1 MLRAILAAL
10 ALAACVISPATAA
23 QYKIMIAT
31 WRGCEEACNGFQD
44 YLNEAGIDIDFL
56 IRDAG
61 RDPSKLPVFIAEARA
76 EQVDLILTWGT
87 SVTRGIAGTLDDLDN
102 PNIPHE
108 IPRVFTVVAD
118 PIGARI
124 VESFENTGRKNVA
137 GTFNRVP
144 ERVNIETI
152 RLYLPSFSHLGLLY
166 NRNEKNSVLK
176 QAEMAAL
183 SGEMNYTFTAV
194 ELPLHADGKPRA
206 EDIGPKMAELQ
217 AAGVDFLYLGSSTF
231 LDLNR
236 DVYTAAALENGLP
249 ILSPYERL
257 VRDSQALIS
266 IAAPWYDTGRLA
278 GAQAEKI
285 LIGGASPGDLPVARM
300 TDFTFVINMDV
311 ARKLNLPPPIELL
324 LIAETV
330 N

>member
-1 MLRAILAAL
+1 MLRL
-10 ALAACVISPATAA
+10 ALAAAFAACLATQATAA
-23 QYKIMIAT
+23 QFKVMIAT

-44 YLNEAGIDIDFL
+44 YLNDAGINIEFL

-61 RDPSKLPVFIAEARA
+61 RDPSKLPAFIAEARA
-76 EQVDLILTWGT
+76 EKVDLILTWGT
-87 SVTRGIAGTLDDLDN
+87 SVTRGIAGTLEDLDN

-124 VESFENTGRKNVA
+124 VESFEKTGRKNVA

-166 NRNEKNSVLK
+166 NRNEKNSALK
-176 QAEMAAL
+176 HEEMAAL
-183 SGEMNYTFTAV
+183 SAEMNFAYTAV
-194 ELPLHADGKPRA
+194 ELPLHADGKPRP
-206 EDIGPKMAELQ
+206 EDIGPKMAELR

-231 LDLNR
+231 LDVNR
-236 DVYTAAALENGLP
+236 DVYTAAALENGIP

-285 LIGGASPGDLPVARM
+285 LIGGATPGDLPVARV
-300 TDFTFVINMDV
+300 TDFSFVINMEV
-311 ARKLNLPPPIELL
+311 ARKLDLPPPIELL

>member
-1 MLRAILAAL
+1 MLRLVFAAVFASCLATQVA
-10 ALAACVISPATAA
+10 AA
-23 QYKIMIAT
+23 QFKVMIAT

-44 YLNEAGIDIDFL
+44 YLNEAGIDIEFL

-61 RDPSKLPVFIAEARA
+61 RDSSKLPAFIAEARA
-76 EQVDLILTWGT
+76 EKVDLILTWGT

-102 PNIPHE
+102 PDIPHE

-124 VESFENTGRKNVA
+124 VKSFEDTGRKNVT

-166 NRNEKNSVLK
+166 NRNENNSALK
-176 QAEMAAL
+176 HNEMAAL
-183 SGEMNYTFTAV
+183 SKEMNFTYTAV
-194 ELPLHADGKPRA
+194 ELPLHADGKPRT
-206 EDIGPKMAELQ
+206 EDIAPKVAELR

-231 LDLNR
+231 LDVNR
-236 DVYTAAALENGLP
+236 EVYTSAAIENGLP

-257 VRDSQALIS
+257 VRESQALIS

-285 LIGGASPGDLPVARM
+285 LVGGASPGGLPVARV
-300 TDFTFVINMDV
+300 TDFSFVINMEV
-311 ARKLNLPPPIELL
+311 ARKLNLLPPTELL

>member
-1 MLRAILAAL
+1 MLRLVFAAVFATCLATQ
-10 ALAACVISPATAA
+10 ATAA
-23 QYKIMIAT
+23 QFKIMIAT

-44 YLNEAGIDIDFL
+44 YLNETGVDSEFL

-61 RDPSKLPVFIAEARA
+61 RDPSKLPEFIAEARA
-76 EQVDLILTWGT
+76 EKVDLILTWGT

-102 PNIPHE
+102 PDIPHE
-108 IPRVFTVVAD
+108 IPRIFTVVAD

-124 VESFENTGRKNVA
+124 VTSFEDTGRKNVT

-166 NRNEKNSVLK
+166 NRNENNSALK
-176 QAEMAAL
+176 HDEMTAL
-183 SGEMNYTFTAV
+183 SKEMNFTYTAV
-194 ELPLHADGKPRA
+194 ELPLHADGKPRT
-206 EDIGPKMAELQ
+206 EDIAPKVTELR

-231 LDLNR
+231 LDVNR

-257 VRDSQALIS
+257 VRDSHALIS

-285 LIGGASPGDLPVARM
+285 LAGGASPGDLPVARM
-300 TDFTFVINMDV
+300 TDFSFVINMEV
-311 ARKLNLPPPIELL
+311 ARKLNLPPPVELL

>member
-1 MLRAILAAL
+1 MLRYIFTAVITTCLATS
-10 ALAACVISPATAA
+10 AAAA
-23 QYKIMIAT
+23 DYKILIAT
-31 WRGCEEACNGFQD
+31 WQGCEEACNGFQD

-56 IRDAG
+56 IRNAA
-61 RDPSKLPVFIAEARA
+61 RDPSKLPDFIAEARA
-76 EQVDLILTWGT
+76 EQVDMILTWGT
-87 SVTRGIAGTLDDLDN
+87 SVTRGIAGTLEDLDN

-152 RLYLPSFSHLGLLY
+152 RLYLPSFSHLGLLF

-176 QAEMAAL
+176 HTEMAAL
-183 SGEMNYTFTAV
+183 SGEMDYVFTAI

-206 EDIGPKMAELQ
+206 EDIGPKMAELR

-236 DVYTAAALENGLP
+236 DVYTAAALENGIP
-249 ILSPYERL
+249 VLSPYERL

-285 LIGGASPGDLPVARM
+285 LIGGATPGDLPVARM
-300 TDFTFVINMDV
+300 TDFAFVINMDV
-311 ARKLNLPPPIELL
+311 ARKLNLLPPLDLL
-324 LIAETV
+324 QIAETV

>member
-1 MLRAILAAL
+1 MLRLIFAAAFATCLATQ
-10 ALAACVISPATAA
+10 ATAA
-23 QYKIMIAT
+23 QFKILIAT

-56 IRDAG
+56 IRNAG
-61 RDPSKLPVFIAEARA
+61 RDPSKLPDFIAEARA
-76 EQVDLILTWGT
+76 EQVDMILTWGT
-87 SVTRGIAGTLDDLDN
+87 SVTRGIAGTLDGLDD
-102 PNIPHE
+102 PAIPHE
-108 IPRVFTVVAD
+108 IPRVFTVVSD

-124 VESFENTGRKNVA
+124 VESFDHTGRNNVA

-152 RLYLPSFSHLGLLY
+152 RTYLPSFDHLGLLY
-166 NRNEKNSVLK
+166 NRNEANSVLK
-176 QAEMAAL
+176 HAEMAAL
-183 SGEMNYTFTAV
+183 SGEMNYAFTAV
-194 ELPLHADGKPRA
+194 ELPLHADGKPRT

-231 LDLNR
+231 LDVNR
-236 DVYTAAALENGLP
+236 DVYTAAAVENGIP

-257 VRDSQALIS
+257 VRNSQALIS

-285 LIGGASPGDLPVARM
+285 LIGGATPGDLPVARM

-311 ARKLNLPPPIELL
+311 ARKLNLPPPLDLL
-324 LIAETV
+324 QIAETV